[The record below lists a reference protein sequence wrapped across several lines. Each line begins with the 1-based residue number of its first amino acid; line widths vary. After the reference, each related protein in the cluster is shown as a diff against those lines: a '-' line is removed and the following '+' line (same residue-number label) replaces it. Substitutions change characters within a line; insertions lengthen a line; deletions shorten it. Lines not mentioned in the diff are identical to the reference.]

1 MTQYRYTGDIPAT
14 ISGQQQDL
22 HHHYQPDTST
32 TSSSSSTST
41 STTRTTTRVR
51 ACAREGD
58 PRATMLH
65 GQYVDVCE
73 YYAQAFHRSPAPAIQ
88 REIATRIKAGMSADV
103 LRAAI
108 DDTMMAPRPSWAY
121 MAAILRRCDLEGIRT
136 LTDWRTS
143 KDRYQ
148 AAKNP
153 ALNYEQRTYT
163 EDMFGEDFFIDLDK
177 YAEQHSGGDQA

>member
-1 MTQYRYTGDIPAT
+1 MTNFGITGDIPET
-14 ISGQQQDL
+14 ISGQQPYPY
-22 HHHYQPDTST
+22 HQPESTTTST
-32 TSSSSSTST
+32 SSASTST
-41 STTRTTTRVR
+41 STSRSTTRVR

-58 PRATMLH
+58 PRAAMLH

-73 YYAQAFHRSPAPAIQ
+73 YYAQAFHRSPAPSIQ
-88 REIATRIKAGMSADV
+88 RELATRIKSGMSADV

-143 KDRYQ
+143 KERYQ

-177 YAEQHSGGDQA
+177 YADGGDQA

>member
-14 ISGQQQDL
+14 ISGQHQDL

-41 STTRTTTRVR
+41 STSTTRTTTRVR

-58 PRATMLH
+58 PRAAMLH

-136 LTDWRTS
+136 
-143 KDRYQ
+143 
-148 AAKNP
+148 
-153 ALNYEQRTYT
+153 
-163 EDMFGEDFFIDLDK
+163 
-177 YAEQHSGGDQA
+177 